1 MVFII
6 YVALSVSDFN
16 LTKNYL
22 ASKREIWEKS
32 PIPLIGEWTL
42 LSLVIDIDRIDIL
55 VKSGCL
61 VGTFIL
67 STSYRLFSTLKEGLI
82 TAEEP

>member
-16 LTKNYL
+16 LTKNYQ

-32 PIPLIGEWTL
+32 PIPLIGE
-42 LSLVIDIDRIDIL
+42 
-55 VKSGCL
+55 
-61 VGTFIL
+61 
-67 STSYRLFSTLKEGLI
+67 
-82 TAEEP
+82 